1 MSEMIHRF
9 DQIADAGNLS
19 PAEMTQIVNAN
30 TFAPNAFQS
39 GSQSIPNH
47 LIGQMASA
55 PNRREQQRLN
65 VFRDERIE
73 VMFDIGADMRGNHD
87 RSALS

>member
-1 MSEMIHRF
+1 MIHRL
-9 DQIADAGNLS
+9 DQIADARNLS

-30 TFAPNAFQS
+30 TVRAQRLFRR

-65 VFRDERIE
+65 AFRDQAYPR
-73 VMFDIGADMRGNHD
+73 
-87 RSALS
+87 